1 MILCV
6 LLLKKTHKRHMR
18 IVLAL
23 NMSELVG
30 INLSSFLSSV
40 SATLISVI
48 EIMVWQI

>member
-1 MILCV
+1 
-6 LLLKKTHKRHMR
+6 MR

-30 INLSSFLSSV
+30 INLSSFLISV

-48 EIMVWQI
+48 EIMVRQIWTILMWKIGKNASF

>member
-1 MILCV
+1 
-6 LLLKKTHKRHMR
+6 MR

-40 SATLISVI
+40 SATLSSVI
-48 EIMVWQI
+48 EIMVPQIWTILMWKIGKNASF